1 MKISIA
7 IPTRNG
13 SQFIDET
20 LASILR
26 QSRLPDELIIS
37 DDASHDETVSTV
49 ERFAQSAPFS
59 VRVVAHAPDGIT
71 SNYLNALSQSTGDV
85 VVFADQDD
93 VWLPE
98 KLRLIERAFLS
109 SPQIAI
115 VSTDSE
121 IVDANLQSRGKTLR
135 GNATKSAMLA
145 KRVNSGQDVE
155 HAIRGLPLLAHTLA
169 IRSECRPV
177 ILNKPSLPAAWWFES
192 WVSMVALAVGRL
204 ALVPEALTLYRQ
216 HAAQVAGAPTAHGL
230 PRAATA
236 DYRDAAV
243 RYSYVAALMRD
254 ATAPSLIDAGER
266 IRRLRLVEAYVEF
279 LDRRCN
285 LFLLPRVARLPK
297 IITPKMLSDY
307 GRFAS
312 GAKSVARDCLRA
324 RETDQAL
331 SSRQ

>member
-1 MKISIA
+1 MKLSIA

-26 QSRLPDELIIS
+26 QTRLPDELIIS
-37 DDASHDETVSTV
+37 DDASLDDTVFAV
-49 ERFAQSAPFS
+49 ERFAETAPFN
-59 VRVVAHAPDGIT
+59 VRVVAHVPEGIT
-71 SNYLNALSQSTGDV
+71 SNYLNALSETTGDI

-121 IVDANLQSRGKTLR
+121 IVDANLQSTGKTLR
-135 GNATKSAMLA
+135 GNATESAMLA

-155 HAIRGLPLLAHTLA
+155 HTIRGLPLLAHTLA
-169 IRSECRPV
+169 IRSECRSA
-177 ILNKPSLPAAWWFES
+177 ILNKPSLPAEWWFES

-204 ALVPEALTLYRQ
+204 ALVSEALTLYRQ

-230 PRAATA
+230 PRAATS
-236 DYRDAAV
+236 DYRDAAA

-254 ATAPSLIDAGER
+254 ATAPSLIEPGER
-266 IRRLRLVEAYVEF
+266 MRRLRLVEAYVEF

-285 LFLLPRVARLPK
+285 LLLLPRLARLPK
-297 IITPKMLSDY
+297 IITPQALSDY

-324 RETDQAL
+324 RETEQAI